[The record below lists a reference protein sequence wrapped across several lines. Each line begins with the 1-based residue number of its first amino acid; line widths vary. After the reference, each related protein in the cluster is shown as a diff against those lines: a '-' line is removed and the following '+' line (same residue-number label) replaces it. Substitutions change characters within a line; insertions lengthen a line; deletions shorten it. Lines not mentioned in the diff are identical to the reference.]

1 MDDTRVII
9 FHKHPVSAKVH
20 FIKQAYGG
28 ICGFAELPKL
38 ATVLEDETP
47 DDENVVQH
55 PQTIAKEVA
64 DELKVAQGT
73 VEVVTGY
80 LQYVD
85 TPDGT
90 IKVYLAGMQTH
101 DMPIEALAEKGASP
115 HLITELR
122 GLPPAE
128 MELLQRAYIAIM
140 GG

>member
-1 MDDTRVII
+1 MNDNRIII

-20 FIKQAYGG
+20 FVKQAYGG
-28 ICGFAELPKL
+28 ICGFSELPKL
-38 ATVLEDETP
+38 ASVL
-47 DDENVVQH
+47 DDEHEIDEIVVQH
-55 PQTIAKEVA
+55 PAMVAKAVA
-64 DELKVAQGT
+64 EGLGVAQAD
-73 VEVVTGY
+73 VEVVPSFM
-80 LQYVD
+80 QYVD
-85 TPDGT
+85 VPDAT

-101 DMPIEALAEKGASP
+101 DMPVEALAAKGASL

>member
-1 MDDTRVII
+1 MTDTRVII

-28 ICGFAELPKL
+28 ICGFAELPRL
-38 ATVLEDETP
+38 ATVLEDKTP

-55 PQTIAKEVA
+55 PQMIAKTVA
-64 DELKVAQGT
+64 QELKVDQAT

-85 TPDGT
+85 IPGAT

-101 DMPIEALAEKGASP
+101 DMPIAALAAKGASP